1 MVGAAAH
8 RRIAGGRSVRTRA
21 PGDTGSHRHSR
32 RGGTG
37 AIAEP
42 ADGSARQPA
51 GAAPRRGGQILMPA
65 APRVQLAEELLRRF
79 AATLRSGQLYSKGH
93 PIIGRNLAALS
104 SAIEMLHTLEPAI
117 VIGIVGEE
125 VIVDEVPIARAE
137 GLGAL
142 VRRMKHIGVERV
154 TIERGVT
161 TDEISVLAD
170 AVSSLERTD
179 TGEAPEFATLPHIR
193 VGRVTIETRVETK
206 TADMATFKRLYSEAV
221 SVAESVW
228 ESASTE
234 NQPDATAARTMI
246 DGLAQAVSQN
256 RTALLALTTLKNY
269 DNYTFTHMV
278 NVSILTMGQARALGI
293 DGPLLREFGLAA
305 LMHDIG
311 KVRTPLEILNK
322 PDQLTDDEFTVM
334 KRHVVD
340 GAEILRSTPD
350 IPALA
355 PVVAFEHHLRM
366 DGSGYPN
373 GVKRPLLN
381 LGTMLCGIA
390 DVYDAMRS
398 QRTYQQS
405 FPTDRI
411 LEVLK
416 RNDGQQFDQHLVRR
430 FVQLLGIYPVGNFV
444 RLNTGEVAVVRQI
457 HAPDPY
463 RPQVRVVYD
472 KDGARIEAPYD
483 ISLFDV
489 QPESGVTSSI
499 VSPLGPADY
508 PLHPLTLV

>member
-1 MVGAAAH
+1 M
-8 RRIAGGRSVRTRA
+8 
-21 PGDTGSHRHSR
+21 
-32 RGGTG
+32 
-37 AIAEP
+37 
-42 ADGSARQPA
+42 
-51 GAAPRRGGQILMPA
+51 A
-65 APRVQLAEELLRRF
+65 APRVQMAEDLIRSF
-79 AATLRSGQLYSKGH
+79 AATMRSVQLYSKGH
-93 PIIGRNLAALS
+93 PIIGKNVAALTA
-104 SAIEMLHTLEPAI
+104 AIQVLHSVETSV
-117 VIGIVGEE
+117 VIGMVGNE
-125 VIVDEVPIARAE
+125 VIVDDLPVSKSESLAPTARRLKQ
-137 GLGAL
+137 GG
-142 VRRMKHIGVERV
+142 IERI
-154 TIERGVT
+154 TIDRGVT
-161 TDEISVLAD
+161 IDELAMFAA
-170 AVSSLERTD
+170 AVAAIDGVEDSSAVAESLAALT
-179 TGEAPEFATLPHIR
+179 HIR
-193 VGRVTIETRVETK
+193 VGRVAVEQRVD
-206 TADMATFKRLYSEAV
+206 ADAGDMATIRRMYTEAV
-221 SVAESVW
+221 SVAGSVW
-228 ESASTE
+228 ESAQTE
-234 NQPDATAARTMI
+234 GHPDATLARNMV
-246 DGLAQAVSQN
+246 DGLAQAVAQN

-278 NVSILTMGQARALGI
+278 NVSILMMGQARALGI
-293 DGPLLREFGLAA
+293 DGALLREFGLAA

-311 KVRTPLEILNK
+311 KVRTPLEVLNK
-322 PDQLTDDEFTVM
+322 PDKLTDDEFTIM

-340 GAEILRSTPD
+340 GAEMLRGTPD

-472 KDGARIEAPYD
+472 KDGARIETPYD

-489 QPESGVTSSI
+489 QPESGVASSI

-508 PLHPLTLV
+508 PLDPLTLV